1 MLGAMKKTSSAIA
14 LLTLSLAAIGL
25 SACGSSDV
33 TTMTLQ
39 QGQPVIHNPTAKAV
53 ADQPFPGY
61 HASLS
66 ENGKLVGVLIGARQ
80 VVRDAADLKL
90 LSRNVKLNGYDS
102 AAGDQF
108 MLMNTLVFEFG
119 DNNSIMAQGPSLIAA
134 AGNART
140 AVGKPIVRAIIGGTG
155 KYKFANGQLTSTR
168 NADGGFTQVLE
179 FKN

>member
-1 MLGAMKKTSSAIA
+1 MKNSRIAVA
-14 LLTLSLAAIGL
+14 LLTLSLVAISL

-39 QGQPVIHNPTAKAV
+39 QGQPVIDNPTAKAV

-80 VVRDAADLKL
+80 VARDAD
-90 LSRNVKLNGYDS
+90 NVKLLLKYLEPDGYDS
-102 AAGDQF
+102 TAGDQF

-119 DNNSIMAQGPSLIAA
+119 DNDSIMAQGPSVIAT

-140 AVGKPIVRAIIGGTG
+140 AVGKPLVRAIIGGTG
-155 KYKFANGQLTSTR
+155 EYKFANGQLTSAR
-168 NADGGFTQVLE
+168 NADGSYTQVLE

>member
-1 MLGAMKKTSSAIA
+1 MKNSRIAVA
-14 LLTLSLAAIGL
+14 LLTLSLAALGL

-80 VVRDAADLKL
+80 VVRDVSDLKL
-90 LSRNVKLNGYDS
+90 LSRALRADGYDS

-119 DNNSIMAQGPSLIAA
+119 DNNSIMAQGPSVIAT